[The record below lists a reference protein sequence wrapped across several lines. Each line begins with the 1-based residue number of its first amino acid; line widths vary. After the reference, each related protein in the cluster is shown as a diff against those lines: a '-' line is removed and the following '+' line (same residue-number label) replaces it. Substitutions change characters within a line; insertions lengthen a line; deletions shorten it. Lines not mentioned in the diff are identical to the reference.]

1 MKVGKENKGEK
12 TEFALLAVIGKVKNI
27 KSHIRNFAKSFKHLN

>member
-12 TEFALLAVIGKVKNI
+12 TEFALLAVIGKAKNT
-27 KSHIRNFAKSFKHLN
+27 KSHRNFAKSFKHLN